1 MFSRVIPR
9 THKATTLLFAFFT
22 ASLSSSNNV
31 KRTIALPSGHVVSIK
46 VGDITTENVESIV
59 NAANS
64 YLQHGGGVAAAISR
78 RGGPKIQEESNLLI
92 SKVKS
97 IPEGQVGVTSGGN
110 LKAKYVIHAVGPIW
124 KGGNNNEDEKLKSA
138 VMNSLKE
145 ANSLKINSIALPAIS
160 SGIFGYPLQRCCNII
175 VSSVHEYCKA
185 HPNQQ
190 PEDIRLII
198 FDEKTL
204 KEMTLAFDK
213 QFNNNNKPKDEL

>member
-97 IPEGQVGVTSGGN
+97 IPEGQVGGNKSEGGV
-110 LKAKYVIHAVGPIW
+110 LEHRI
-124 KGGNNNEDEKLKSA
+124 
-138 VMNSLKE
+138 
-145 ANSLKINSIALPAIS
+145 
-160 SGIFGYPLQRCCNII
+160 NII
-175 VSSVHEYCKA
+175 
-185 HPNQQ
+185 PRN
-190 PEDIRLII
+190 DITVII
-198 FDEKTL
+198 SIGFVV
-204 KEMTLAFDK
+204 
-213 QFNNNNKPKDEL
+213 